1 MAPFDVKAALSVAGQ
16 GGGVVGAVGAAYGV
30 PSCLMGLASDVL
42 NALPTNVLFGMKGN
56 MESGVGLADDVI
68 KSISARLRNMFGIIE
83 WDSEEGG
90 FTFISAASK
99 NGYDNNSLGFLGEL
113 GAFIEGAAALGGA
126 LYANYNLAVNQINAI
141 QDCIRSYRDYLKISG
156 GDPSNYLDPVAFENY
171 INNQYGLEKARYQDA
186 ELFIASATAQIQAI
200 DDIIT
205 ARLDDP
211 SLEPLFSCD
220 ALPFLSGTSYAT
232 NCLKPDEVPQEIFR
246 LVYGP
251 PRSTFGQFVL
261 SNDGIYFDSQSSG
274 ISPALTYLSDKKNLL
289 NKGDAWKFAQD
300 PSLGGRGDSFSTRDL
315 QLYVNTTLDPNIIDE
330 SFLVSPFYEKDGF
343 LQELINNKSK
353 RIYDLSAQIDEL
365 ETDNAP
371 ASVIFNQRQALIS
384 ENASLQEKVNKRK
397 KQIELAVK
405 LPQAY
410 ATRALEGKYGYAPGE
425 IPVNDFSYLAGAN
438 LSLDL
443 QKQKALS
450 FSQVEID
457 GLVSPLQLS
466 TTYVVSKG
474 NTRNSSV
481 EHLIISELGDGAI
494 IYDGS
499 SVSSTNAVILPAES
513 FIATDSIIAM
523 YNFLETNIE
532 DPSSTSFTVRNA
544 VSLTDEKYA
553 QLVGNS
559 QDEIFKR
566 GLGIPFLKGIT
577 KHSTSNPTQV
587 SALGSYIK
595 LPNIKE
601 FNDLLYN
608 QNGATIDF
616 WIHMPNLNCVS
627 GGYNDGPV
635 SSLFRLVLS
644 NENTGYEGTAPG
656 GIESYTNNFGTQAV
670 RGLMMGFTR
679 DVRITSE
686 QQASM
691 TSNPVAQ
698 SAFFIAPTQST
709 SLSSIGFIN
718 RSSFDN
724 DVCVS
729 GYRYHSMIQKINE
742 PANGLY
748 LSACE
753 NEFCHV
759 AVTLDRFTD
768 SIKFYLDGALITTS
782 SMSYVF
788 GTPKYTMPN
797 LPTFKKSNSFKYV
810 ASALNSGAPDS
821 LKAGPSLDRYF
832 TPWIVGGGYTD
843 GMYQYGNFLGG
854 QYGGIKSGLNGHI
867 GSLKFYSKALAGEDI
882 YENYRAQRGFFKNI
896 DTSQLSIGPCS
907 D

>member
-1 MAPFDVKAALSVAGQ
+1 MAPFDVKAGLSVAGQ

-30 PSCLMGLASDVL
+30 PSCLIGLAKDVL
-42 NALPTNVLFGMKGN
+42 NALPTNVLFGMKDN
-56 MESGVGLADDVI
+56 MENGVSLADDVI
-68 KSISARLRNMFGIIE
+68 KSIAARLRNIFGIIE

-90 FTFISAASK
+90 FTFISSASK

-141 QDCIRSYRDYLKISG
+141 QDCLRSFRDYLKLSG
-156 GDPSNYLDPVAFENY
+156 GNPSDYLDPTAFEDY
-171 INNQYGLEKARYQDA
+171 INSQYALEKERYQDA
-186 ELFIASATAQIQAI
+186 EVFIDAVTAQLEAI

-205 ARLDDP
+205 ARLQDP
-211 SLEPLFSCD
+211 SLEPVFNCE
-220 ALPFLSGTSYAT
+220 ALPYLSGTTYET
-232 NCLKPDEVPQEIFR
+232 NCIKPDPTAKEIFR

-274 ISPALTYLSDKKNLL
+274 ISPALVYLDNKQANLNRGDK
-289 NKGDAWKFAQD
+289 WKFTQD
-300 PSLGGRGDSFSTRDL
+300 PSLGGRGDSFSTKDL
-315 QLYVNTTLDPNIIDE
+315 QYYVNTILDPSIIDD
-330 SFLVSPFYEKDGF
+330 SFLIVPFYEKDGF

-353 RIYDLSAQIDEL
+353 RIYDMSAQINEL
-365 ETDNAP
+365 EQDSSP
-371 ASVIFNQRQALIS
+371 ESVIFNHRQSLIS
-384 ENASLQEKVNKRK
+384 ENALLQEKINKRK

-410 ATRALEGKYGYAPGE
+410 ATRALEGKYGFAPGE

-438 LSLDL
+438 LSLDI

-499 SVSSTNAVILPAES
+499 SVSSTNSVILPAES
-513 FIATDSIIAM
+513 FITTDSIIAM

-532 DPSSTSFTVRNA
+532 DPSSTAFTVRNA
-544 VSLTDEKYA
+544 VSKIDEKYA
-553 QLVGNS
+553 QLVGIS
-559 QDEIFKR
+559 QDEIFKT
-566 GLGIPFLKGIT
+566 GLGIPLLKGIT
-577 KHSTSNPTQV
+577 KHSTTTPTEV
-587 SALGSYIK
+587 SGLGSYVK

-601 FNDLLYN
+601 FNDLLYSR
-608 QNGATIDF
+608 NGATVDF

-627 GGYNDGPV
+627 GGYNAGPV
-635 SSLFRLVLS
+635 SSLFRLVLA
-644 NENTGYEGTAPG
+644 NENTGYEGTGSNGTEA
-656 GIESYTNNFGTQAV
+656 YTNNFGSQAV
-670 RGLMMGFTR
+670 RGFVMGFSR
-679 DVRITSE
+679 DVRLTSE
-686 QQASM
+686 QAPSIA
-691 TSNPVAQ
+691 SNPVED
-698 SAFFIAPTQST
+698 SVFFLAPTQSL
-709 SLSSIGFIN
+709 SVSSIGFVN
-718 RSSFDN
+718 RSSYDG
-724 DVCVS
+724 DTCAS
-729 GYRYHSMIQKINE
+729 GFRYHSMVQKVNE
-742 PANGLY
+742 ESNGLY
-748 LSACE
+748 LSSCE
-753 NEFCHV
+753 NKFCHV
-759 AVTLDRFTD
+759 AVTFDRSED
-768 SIKFYLDGALITTS
+768 LIKFYLDGKAITTS

-788 GTPKYTMPN
+788 GIPKYTMPN
-797 LPTFKKSNSFKYV
+797 LPTFKKANSFKYV
-810 ASALNSGAPDS
+810 TSALNSTAPAS

-843 GMYQYGNFLGG
+843 GMYQYGNFMGG
-854 QYGGIKSGLNGHI
+854 SYGGIKSGLNGYL
-867 GSLKFYSKALAGEDI
+867 GSLKFYSKVLTDKDVF
-882 YENYRAQRGFFKNI
+882 ENYRAQKGFFENI
-896 DTSQLSIGPCS
+896 DTAPLVVTPCV